1 MNNISKLIDRVIDL
15 PYSLQ
20 VVTSLA
26 GIAATSLV
34 LHLDQTIKLLPMVA

>member
-1 MNNISKLIDRVIDL
+1 MNTISKFFDRIVDL

-20 VVTSLA
+20 IVTSLA

-34 LHLDQTIKLLPMVA
+34 LHLDQTIQVLPMA